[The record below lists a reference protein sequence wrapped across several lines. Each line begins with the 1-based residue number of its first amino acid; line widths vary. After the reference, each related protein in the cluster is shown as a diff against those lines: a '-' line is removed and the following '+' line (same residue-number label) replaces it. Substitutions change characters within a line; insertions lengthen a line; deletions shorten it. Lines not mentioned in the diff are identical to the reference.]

1 MTFEAYLL
9 AALAV
14 FLTGISK
21 SGFAGGLGILGVPL
35 VALTM
40 PPQSAATLLLPVLLL
55 IDIVSV
61 WRFRASWKARTIMA
75 LLPGAGIGIGLGMIG
90 FSSLD
95 PNLLKIGIGL
105 LALWF
110 VVRQV
115 FGDKTVAG
123 KHGRLGAVKIF
134 IASLVS
140 GFAGFVAHA
149 GGPPIKGTFLSLGLG
164 KSAFV
169 GTNAMFFFILNLAKA
184 GGYASLGLFSVSGLL
199 SSAALVPFTLM
210 GIWAGFA
217 LHDRV
222 PQRLF
227 VRVAF
232 GLLALAGLN
241 LLVFGGAGLL
251 TGAV

>member
-1 MTFEAYLL
+1 MNPEAYLL

-40 PPQSAATLLLPVLLL
+40 PPQSAATLLLPVLIL
-55 IDIVSV
+55 IDVVSV
-61 WRFRASWKARTIMA
+61 WRFRTSWKARTIVV
-75 LLPGAGIGIGLGMIG
+75 LLPGAGIGIGIGMAG

-95 PNLLKIGIGL
+95 PNFLKVGIGL

-110 VVRQV
+110 VVHQV
-115 FGDKTVAG
+115 FGTMTVAG
-123 KHGRLGAVKIF
+123 TQGRQGRLKIF
-134 IASLVS
+134 VASLVS

-149 GGPPIKGTFLSLGLG
+149 GGPPIKGTFLRLGLD

-169 GTNAMFFFILNLAKA
+169 GTNAVFFFILNLAKA
-184 GGYASLGLFSVSGLL
+184 GGYASLGLFSVSSLL

-210 GIWAGFA
+210 GIWVGFA

-222 PQRLF
+222 PQGLF
-227 VRVAF
+227 VRMAF

-241 LLVFGGAGLL
+241 LLAFGGAGLL
-251 TGAV
+251 MGAT